1 MCGDVTNYR
10 FKISSFARPMV
21 MRLGKLVTYGEMNA
35 PIKSHVPL
43 ATWSLEITQQTKTE
57 IFLPSENVWAP
68 KFARC

>member
-1 MCGDVTNYR
+1 
-10 FKISSFARPMV
+10 MV

-57 IFLPSENVWAP
+57 LFLPSENVWAP